1 MPTITIELTDT
12 ELKCMEYAA
21 LSPQDWA
28 DNAVTN
34 RARIAGDDIVAKLVA
49 HCNENEIALA
59 VGRDAQV
66 AQAFELGVV
75 DIAAN
80 TQAAFE
86 AAQAA
91 QETPTE

>member
-1 MPTITIELTDT
+1 MPNITIEITDT

-59 VGRDAQV
+59 VGHDAQV

-75 DIAAN
+75 DTAAN

>member
-1 MPTITIELTDT
+1 MPNITIELTDT

-34 RARIAGDDIVAKLVA
+34 RARIAGDEIVTALVA
-49 HCNENEIALA
+49 HCNANEIAIA
-59 VGRDAQV
+59 TGKDAQI

-75 DIAAN
+75 RTAA
-80 TQAAFE
+80 E
-86 AAQAA
+86 AQAEA
-91 QETPTE
+91 EADLSE

>member
-1 MPTITIELTDT
+1 MPNITIELTDT

-75 DIAAN
+75 M
-80 TQAAFE
+80 TG
-86 AAQAA
+86 AQAA

>member
-1 MPTITIELTDT
+1 MPSITLEITDT

-21 LSPQDWA
+21 LSPQEWA

-75 DIAAN
+75 DTAAN

-91 QETPTE
+91 QEIPTE